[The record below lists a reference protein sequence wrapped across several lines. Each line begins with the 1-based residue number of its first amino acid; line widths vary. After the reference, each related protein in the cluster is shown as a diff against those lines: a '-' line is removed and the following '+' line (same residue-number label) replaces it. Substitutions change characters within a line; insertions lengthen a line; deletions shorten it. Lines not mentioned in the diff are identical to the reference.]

1 MVEEGISGWE
11 RLGDYPR
18 LIAER
23 MAQPEGEPA
32 AVRRVFPSLREAWQE
47 VRRLARQ
54 AGAGLAAP
62 VRLRHY
68 HQVSG
73 HREDLPNAVVLAM
86 AMRREAIRTAP
97 SEAASLEVFRV
108 YYELGETAAR
118 LAASIRDLG
127 WRARAH
133 HPLSDFGK
141 QRTRLLFVPMAVD
154 AGIAELGRCGF
165 AITPRLGNMVRLAAV
180 TTDLPLP
187 AGRRRR
193 AGIEEF
199 CSLCTLCQR
208 ACPAG
213 AIAGERR
220 LVHGVWKWPLDA
232 EACFRPF
239 QDAYGCA
246 VCMAVCPY
254 GDPVARARLVRLGRR
269 HRFAEGVRVARERGL
284 LAAAP
289 AA

>member
-1 MVEEGISGWE
+1 MVAEGISGWE
-11 RLGDYPR
+11 RFGDYPR
-18 LIAER
+18 LIAQR
-23 MAQPEGEPA
+23 LAQPEGQPA
-32 AVRRVFPSLREAWQE
+32 AVRRVFASPRDAWREL
-47 VRRLARQ
+47 RRLAYE

-62 VRLRHY
+62 VRVRPY
-68 HQVSG
+68 HQVAG
-73 HREDLPNAVVLAM
+73 RREELTNGVVLAM
-86 AMRREAIRTAP
+86 AMRREAICTAP
-97 SEAASLEVFRV
+97 SEAASVEVFRV
-108 YYELGETAAR
+108 YYELGEVAAR
-118 LAASIRDLG
+118 LAASIQALG

-133 HPLSDFGK
+133 HPLSDFGEH
-141 QRTRLLFVPMAVD
+141 RTRLLFVPMAVD
-154 AGIAELGRCGF
+154 AGVAELGRCGF

-187 AGRRRR
+187 PGRRRR

-199 CSLCTLCQR
+199 CSLCTRCQR

-254 GDPVARARLVRLGRR
+254 GDPAARARLLRLGRR
-269 HRFAEGVRVARERGL
+269 HRFAEGVRVARARGL